1 MGCGA
6 TASPFGRYRSGV
18 HTIEQ
23 IRQSLATHQPKT
35 LSADGVR
42 QAAVAIVL
50 RGSGPGPELLFI
62 ERARHEGDPWSGHMA
77 FPGGRVEPADRDSR
91 RTAERETQEEVGLS
105 LASAAYLGQ
114 LDDLEGRH
122 AGRPAQM
129 VISAHIYHLDEPA
142 RVVPNHEVQEVIWFP
157 VAGLLEPDRQVDY
170 PVSNGAHF
178 PGILVGRPERHI
190 VWGLTYRFVELLMR
204 LLGNPIPERWI
215 EQR

>member
-1 MGCGA
+1 M
-6 TASPFGRYRSGV
+6 F
-18 HTIEQ
+18 TIEQ
-23 IRQSLATHQPKT
+23 IRQSLATHQART
-35 LSADGVR
+35 LSADGKR

-77 FPGGRVEPADRDSR
+77 FPGGRVESADRDSR

-129 VISAHIYHLDEPA
+129 VISAHVYHLDEPA

-157 VAGLLEPDRQVDY
+157 VAGLLEHDRQVDY
-170 PVSNGAHF
+170 PVSNGARF
-178 PGILVGRPERHI
+178 PGILVGRPEQHI